1 MKTDAFYKIAV
12 VFVLAIIIGALLAP
26 VLAPYEPNKMNAEFD
41 APPSAEHLLGT
52 DQNGRDVLS
61 RLLYASRITLLIA
74 TSSVLASTLVG
85 VTLGILAAYR
95 GGIVDMVIMR
105 AVDLFMSFPE
115 VMLIMVLIAVLGNG
129 IDKLIFVIA
138 LLAWPQATRI
148 TRSATLQILNE
159 DYLIYARFKKKP
171 LFKII
176 GQDILPNILPAL
188 AVHLSNA
195 AAAAILTESSLS
207 FLGLGV
213 KAPNA
218 SWGNMLTPARSLAV
232 LTGSWWIWVPAGV
245 LIALTVFSVHII
257 GDRFAHKDKQ

>member
-1 MKTDAFYKIAV
+1 M
-12 VFVLAIIIGALLAP
+12 
-26 VLAPYEPNKMNAEFD
+26 
-41 APPSAEHLLGT
+41 
-52 DQNGRDVLS
+52 
-61 RLLYASRITLLIA
+61 
-74 TSSVLASTLVG
+74 LASTLIG

-95 GGIVDMVIMR
+95 GGITDMVIMR
-105 AVDLFMSFPE
+105 LVDVFMSFPE
-115 VMLIMVLIAVLGNG
+115 VMLILVLIAVFGAG

-171 LFKII
+171 LVKII
-176 GQDILPNILPAL
+176 AQDILPNIAPAI

-195 AAAAILTESSLS
+195 SAAAILTESSLS

-245 LIALTVFSVHII
+245 LIALTVFAVHII
-257 GDRFAHKDKQ
+257 GDRYAHDVSF